1 MIAAPTQDSGGR
13 SLRHDR
19 TAISLRPRQ
28 AFTAVELIVV
38 IAIIG
43 VLIALLLPA
52 VLKAREAANRA
63 VCRNHLKQIGTAF
76 HTHHDAYKFFPTGGW
91 EWWTPP
97 NYMPSGQPYVGTDQY
112 AGWGFQILPFLEGDN
127 AYQAGALAA
136 ITTPNSVF
144 FCPTRRA
151 PMVLPHPDEY
161 TPSLNDGTIYA
172 ALCDYAASNL
182 EGTGVVR
189 QYYPNRFADIVDGTS
204 NTLLVGEKR
213 LDLQRIGIGAPDD
226 NEGYT
231 CGWDHDVIR
240 RTDIPPGQDPPTSD
254 TWTGDDRF
262 GSSHQGQCHF
272 VFADGSVR
280 AISYAID
287 PLIFS
292 YMGNMSD
299 GQVIPEG

>member
-1 MIAAPTQDSGGR
+1 VLVARFRLACVR
-13 SLRHDR
+13 SPG
-19 TAISLRPRQ
+19 S
-28 AFTAVELIVV
+28 AFTLLELVVV

-52 VLKAREAANRA
+52 VGRAYAAANKA
-63 VCRNHLKQIGTAF
+63 VCRNHLHQIGVAF
-76 HTHHDAYKFFPTGGW
+76 HTHHEALGYFPAGGW

-97 NYMPSGQPYVGTDQY
+97 NYVAPDQPMVGQQQWG
-112 AGWGFQILPFLEGDN
+112 GWGFQVLPYLDGE
-127 AYQAGALAA
+127 ATWKAGALAA
-136 ITTPNSVF
+136 IGSPNSVF

-161 TPSLNDGTIYA
+161 SPPLNNGEIEH

-189 QYYPNRFADIVDGTS
+189 QYYPNTITDIVDGTS
-204 NTLLVGEKR
+204 NTLMVGEKR
-213 LDLQRIGIGAPDD
+213 LALDRIGKGAPDD

-240 RTDIPPGQDPPTSD
+240 KTSSPPAPDPLTSD
-254 TWTGDDRF
+254 TWTGDDLF
-262 GSSHQGQCHF
+262 GSSHVGLFHA
-272 VFADGSVR
+272 VFADGSVHS
-280 AISYAID
+280 IPYSID

-292 YMGNMSD
+292 FLGDKND
-299 GQVIPEG
+299 GQAIPDNTW